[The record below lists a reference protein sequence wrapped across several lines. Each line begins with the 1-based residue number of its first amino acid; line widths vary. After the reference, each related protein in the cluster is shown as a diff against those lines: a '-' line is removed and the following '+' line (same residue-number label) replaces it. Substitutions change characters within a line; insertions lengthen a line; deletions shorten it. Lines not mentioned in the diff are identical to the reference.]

1 MQALWMVLAAFMFAS
16 MGVCVKLASEYFNP
30 AELVCYRGFIGMA
43 ILALLARSQGI
54 TLATR
59 YPGMHA
65 WRSLI
70 GVTSL
75 GAWFYAIAYLP
86 LPTAMT
92 LNYMSSVWI
101 AAFLIGGALLAWRPS
116 SAQPRPPLQVTLV
129 LTVLVGFAGVVMM
142 LRPSIDDNQAFAGL
156 VGLCSGL
163 TAAFAYMQ
171 VVALSRLG
179 EPETRTV
186 FYFAV
191 GSAVAGG
198 AAMLVTG
205 ASAWPGW
212 PALQGPLIL
221 TVLTGFVGV
230 VLMLRPSLDQ
240 NQAFA
245 GMIGLM
251 SGLSAAFAYMQVVA
265 LSRLGEP
272 ESRTV
277 FYFAVGSAVAGGVAM
292 LFTGM
297 SDWPGWQALWLL
309 PIGVLAAGGQ
319 LCMTRAYASA
329 KTQRG
334 TLVVANL
341 QYSGI
346 VFAGIYSVALFGD
359 KIPPIGWIGMV
370 LIVGSGIVATILRAR
385 AAPGAPAEE
394 H

>member
-1 MQALWMVLAAFMFAS
+1 MQALWMVLAAFLFAS
-16 MGVCVKLASEYFNP
+16 MGVCVKIASAHFNA
-30 AELVCYRGFIGMA
+30 AELVCYRGLIGMA
-43 ILALLARSQGI
+43 ILWLLARSQKV

-65 WRSLI
+65 WRSLV
-70 GVTSL
+70 GVASL
-75 GAWFYAIAYLP
+75 GAWFYAIAHLP
-86 LPTAMT
+86 LATAMT

-101 AAFLIGGALLAWRPS
+101 AAFLVGGTLLAWRPS
-116 SAQPRPPLQVTLV
+116 ASSPR
-129 LTVLVGFAGVVMM
+129 
-142 LRPSIDDNQAFAGL
+142 
-156 VGLCSGL
+156 
-163 TAAFAYMQ
+163 
-171 VVALSRLG
+171 
-179 EPETRTV
+179 
-186 FYFAV
+186 
-191 GSAVAGG
+191 
-198 AAMLVTG
+198 
-205 ASAWPGW
+205 
-212 PALQGPLIL
+212 PALQGTLIV
-221 TVLTGFVGV
+221 TVLAGFVGV

-245 GMIGLM
+245 GLIGLL
-251 SGLSAAFAYMQVVA
+251 SGLTAAFAYMQVVA

-277 FYFAVGSAVAGGVAM
+277 FYFALGSAVAGGAAL
-292 LFTGM
+292 LFTGL
-297 SDWPGWQALWLL
+297 SDWPGWPALWLL

-346 VFAGIYSVALFGD
+346 VFAALYSVLLFGD
-359 KIPPIGWIGMV
+359 DLPTIAWAGMV
-370 LIVGSGIVATILRAR
+370 LIVGSGIAATILRAR